1 MTSFGCAL
9 PPELLKRRQ
18 QQEEE
23 EEAKNIGPA
32 LPPHLSESRK
42 RKSES
47 EPTAEDDA
55 PEEKV
60 ESAET
65 KEPPVKRRMVGP
77 ALEDLVKED
86 SEEQTEE
93 GEKEARPVLGPLPAA
108 GRNFFVFFFLTSFR
122 SPSKKTRTRETNLH
136 RYGILCS

>member
-1 MTSFGCAL
+1 MTSFGPAL

-18 QQEEE
+18 QEEE
-23 EEAKNIGPA
+23 EEAAKNVGPA

-47 EPTAEDDA
+47 EPTADDA
-55 PEEKV
+55 PKEKV

-65 KEPPVKRRMVGP
+65 KEPPAKRRIVGP